1 MKMTIREIIT
11 QTDNLK
17 PNQYSDEEKIKWL
30 SAVESMIYNDVILT
44 HENKE
49 NITFN
54 GFNEDTDDNTELI
67 APEPYTN
74 LYVMWLFAKI
84 DFNNSEINRYNN
96 SQVMFNTAYAE
107 FQNYWNRT
115 HMPLSEPVF
124 RL

>member
-1 MKMTIREIIT
+1 MNMTIREIIT
-11 QTDNLK
+11 QVDNLK

-54 GFNEDTDDNTELI
+54 GFDEDTDDNTELI
-67 APEPYTN
+67 APEPYAN

-84 DFNNSEINRYNN
+84 DFNNAEIGRYNN
-96 SQVMFNTAYAE
+96 SQAMFNNSYME

-115 HMPLSEPVF
+115 HMPISVPAFKL
-124 RL
+124 